1 MADDDAPVKD
11 PPAPSGMLRDGE
23 SIVFKDPGAVA
34 SDAEA
39 GQDPAAPAADAADGD
54 GDGADVGID
63 LDERPE
69 QFDVHYTCLRCGTDV
84 SNEELGRLPEIKC
97 ICGYKV
103 FVKVRP
109 PIVKTVRAV

>member
-1 MADDDAPVKD
+1 MADDEVPLKD
-11 PPAPSGMLRDGE
+11 PASPGAMLREGE
-23 SIVFKDPGAVA
+23 SIVFKDPDAI
-34 SDAEA
+34 SDAA
-39 GQDPAAPAADAADGD
+39 APAEPDAPAADA
-54 GDGADVGID
+54 GADDDGGALGMD
-63 LDERPE
+63 DDRPE

-103 FVKVRP
+103 FIKARP

>member
-1 MADDDAPVKD
+1 MADDDAPPEV
-11 PPAPSGMLRDGE
+11 PATPSGMLRDGE
-23 SIVFKDPGAVA
+23 SIVFKDPDAVA
-34 SDAEA
+34 ADAEA
-39 GQDPAAPAADAADGD
+39 GQDPEAAAATTADVD
-54 GDGADVGID
+54 DGADAGVD

-109 PIVKTVRAV
+109 PIVKTIRAV

>member
-1 MADDDAPVKD
+1 MADDEAPANE
-11 PPAPSGMLRDGE
+11 PASPAALLREGE
-23 SIVFKDPGAVA
+23 SIVFKDPDAV
-34 SDAEA
+34 SDA
-39 GQDPAAPAADAADGD
+39 AAPAEPDVPAADEEAGGAGD
-54 GDGADVGID
+54 DGLGMDD
-63 LDERPE
+63 DRPE

-103 FVKVRP
+103 FIKVRP

>member
-1 MADDDAPVKD
+1 MADDDAP
-11 PPAPSGMLRDGE
+11 PADADTPSAVIRDGE
-23 SIVFKDPGAVA
+23 SIVFKDPDAV
-34 SDAEA
+34 SGDAVA
-39 GQDPAAPAADAADGD
+39 GQDEAAPAPADDDAGVDGSL
-54 GDGADVGID
+54 GM
-63 LDERPE
+63 DERPE

-103 FVKVRP
+103 FIKVRP